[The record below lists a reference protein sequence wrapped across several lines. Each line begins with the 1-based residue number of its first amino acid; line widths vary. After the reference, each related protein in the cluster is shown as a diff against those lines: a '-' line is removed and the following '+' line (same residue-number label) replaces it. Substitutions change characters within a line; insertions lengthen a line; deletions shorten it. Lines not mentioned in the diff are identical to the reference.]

1 MVSTATNTK
10 GPITRSKTTNSL
22 RLEMQKIAQG
32 NKKYIDMQTL
42 KNIAD
47 HLYPIPGNTG
57 YVPGK
62 YDRKDLKVKVT
73 LLKPL
78 FKSYLNIRKQPI
90 LKNENIY
97 FDKRAGRV
105 MHDIIMEVLA
115 KQVLYPTSPL
125 RTSSS
130 RRYRSPTPTPSPRS
144 PPKLKKR
151 RVSSKK

>member
-1 MVSTATNTK
+1 MVSSTK
-10 GPITRSKTTNSL
+10 GPNTRSKTTTNSL
-22 RLEMQKIAQG
+22 RLEMKKIAQG

-47 HLYPIPGNTG
+47 HLYPVAGNHGYIPAR
-57 YVPGK
+57 
-62 YDRKDLKVKVT
+62 YDRKDLKVKVSVM
-73 LLKPL
+73 KPL
-78 FKSYLNIRKQPI
+78 FKNYLNVRNRTSITNQQIK
-90 LKNENIY
+90 ES
-97 FDKRAGRV
+97 GRV
-105 MHDIIMEVLA
+105 VHDTIMEVLA

>member
-1 MVSTATNTK
+1 MVSPN
-10 GPITRSKTTNSL
+10 TRSKTTTNSL
-22 RLEMQKIAQG
+22 RLEMKKIAQG

-42 KNIAD
+42 INIAD
-47 HLYPIPGNTG
+47 HLYPLAGNHGYIPAR
-57 YVPGK
+57 

-73 LLKPL
+73 SLKPL

-105 MHDIIMEVLA
+105 MHDTIMEVLA

-130 RRYRSPTPTPSPRS
+130 RRYRSPTPTLLPPRS

-151 RVSSKK
+151 RKSPKK